1 MLIFVFETTQ
11 NLINSLKENNINSIK
26 LLDNDSKEMLMQL
39 FALIDQSFSWEFTS
53 SKRNLNY

>member
-11 NLINSLKENNINSIK
+11 NLIHSLKENNINSIK

-53 SKRNLNY
+53 SKRI

>member
-1 MLIFVFETTQ
+1 MLIFVFETKQ